1 MHSQSLKY
9 YGLILFTVFS
19 FTASAQNSMVGDGF
33 GGRLWYKPQNYTVG
47 SYSAYTVCG
56 DSHQLY
62 GWGAN
67 HSGQLGDGTNNSTTS
82 PVKALGMTNVKF
94 YSTGYNMGAIKWD
107 STAWVWGNPLGSTP
121 TKVLDSVKFLDAAIN
136 MVSFVK
142 YDGTVWTV
150 GNNGSGAFGN
160 DSIKN
165 ATIRKPVKMKKVN
178 KAVRVA
184 LTFHTITILLSDKT
198 VMTTGNNS
206 NGCLGNTSN
215 VSAVSKL
222 PQAVPGLKG
231 IVDIKSVTYATIAL
245 DSLGDVYAWG
255 NSDFCGNGN
264 SGTQFYPAKIN
275 GLKKI
280 VAISGSADGYH
291 FMAIDE
297 NHNCYTWGRNI
308 WGNMGIGIVTAS
320 PTPALIST
328 DVSEIMAGE
337 TFSYLM
343 KDDGTLWATG
353 QSLGGSIYMN
363 LKDSARDYF
372 TKIDPTIAPLNL
384 CELNSFEGN
393 FFNMANSLCVY
404 DSIIFKAYKND
415 SFNNQTWDF
424 GDNGAA
430 AYGTKVK
437 HKFDTVGTYA
447 VRLVAQQK
455 RTMRYDTVIR
465 IITIH
470 KPVVKR
476 ILGQDTTVCG
486 KLFYLKTP
494 TFYDDEYSY
503 EWNSGETNFSK
514 YIAFGGAHSLK
525 ITDEHGCYYYD
536 TFRVTQHPLPKA
548 LFKADKYTMC
558 QNDKGGI
565 KFTNLST
572 SSDSIAKVVWDFTE
586 KVVVSSDSVQYYKF
600 KNADAIPVFLSVYT
614 KHGCRSDT
622 IDVVYIKPAP
632 HPNFTLNI
640 LDSCFN
646 NNSIT
651 LKNTSVVDSLEM
663 PRFKWYFSE
672 GYVLS
677 NSNPKARRSY
687 VDTGKYY
694 IDLIYAYA
702 NKCIDTFR
710 KDLTIYTHPKSN
722 FIFNG
727 PFCKG
732 SAAQFFD
739 SSSADYRPLKY
750 QWQFGDLGTA
760 SDSAPQHIYNKK
772 GYYKVSLK
780 SISPQGCSDSASKIV
795 NVYNPP
801 TANFTINDSIQCLV
815 SNQFQFKST
824 ASADSSQLSLLNWRF
839 GDNTSDTGR
848 SPANKVYAS
857 AQTFTITHMVSDA
870 RGCKDSV
877 SKTVLVQNGPIS
889 DFRINNTSQCENLQN
904 FQFTYVP
911 KVGNDSIIELQWTIN
926 GNTYLNQA
934 NVNLTNL
941 PLGKTAID
949 LILKTTEGCPGLTT
963 KHVVVNP
970 KPKAN
975 FTINAAVQCF
985 DGHAFDFTNTSSISS
1000 GSIIAHQWLLGDNTN
1015 YLGLNPATKTYNA
1028 ATTYQIQLAIR
1039 SDSACVDTLAQS
1051 ITINPNPI
1059 VDIDLVQAVCLNN
1072 PSVFK
1077 NKSSISS
1084 GSIVAYDWDFGD
1096 LNNSTV
1102 INPSHTYANADIYNI
1117 GLKATSDKG
1126 CTSANVFA
1134 NHVTVFALPIA
1145 KFSYAVAEGEKDD
1158 HLFQFKNNSS
1168 PSGLNSRWNFGK
1180 FGTARMDTSIS
1191 IIDTAS
1197 ISVQLIVK
1205 DNNGCADTIQQLVLA
1220 YGPLRVFFP
1229 TAFTPNDNGLN
1240 ETFAPGGVLAYQS
1253 YNFSIYNRWGEKVF
1267 ESDAVTKAWDGTY
1280 QNSPCMDG
1288 VYVYVLKLVDANGRL
1303 KIYRGAL
1310 TLLK

>member
-1 MHSQSLKY
+1 
-9 YGLILFTVFS
+9 
-19 FTASAQNSMVGDGF
+19 MVGDGF

-56 DSHQLY
+56 DSFQLY

-67 HSGQLGDGTNNSTTS
+67 HSGQLGDGTHNSTTS
-82 PVKALGMTNVKF
+82 PVKAVGMTNVKF
-94 YSTGYNMGAIKWD
+94 YSTGYNMGAIKRD
-107 STAWVWGNPLGSTP
+107 STGWVWGNPLSSTP
-121 TKVLDSVKFLDAAIN
+121 TKILDSVKFLDAGMT

-150 GNNGSGAFGN
+150 GYNYYGAFGN
-160 DSIKN
+160 DSIHGV
-165 ATIRKPVKMKKVN
+165 RSKPVKMKNVN

-184 LTFHTITILLSDKT
+184 VSMYNITILLSDKT
-198 VMTTGNNS
+198 IMTTGDNG
-206 NGCLGNTSN
+206 NGCLGNTN
-215 VSAVSKL
+215 NASAISKVAK
-222 PQAVPGLKG
+222 AVPGLKG
-231 IVDIKSVTYATIAL
+231 IIDIKSTSLATIAL

-255 NSDFCGNGN
+255 YGSCCGNG
-264 SGTQFYPAKIN
+264 SGGLQFYPVKIS

-297 NHNCYTWGRNI
+297 DHNCYVWGLNN
-308 WGNMGIGIVTAS
+308 WGNMGIGPGPSSVT
-320 PTPALIST
+320 PTLISS

-343 KDDGTLWATG
+343 KDDGTLWAAG
-353 QSLGGSIYMN
+353 RSNGGSIYMN

-372 TKIDPTIAPLNL
+372 VKIDPTIAPLNL
-384 CELNSFEGN
+384 CKLNSFDGN

-415 SFNNQTWDF
+415 SFKNLTWDF

-430 AYGTKVK
+430 AYGNIVK
-437 HKFDTVGTYA
+437 HKFDTVGTYD
-447 VRLVAQQK
+447 VRMIAQQI
-455 RTMRYDTVIR
+455 RTLKYDTVIR
-465 IITIH
+465 KVTIH
-470 KPVVKR
+470 QPSYDK
-476 ILGQDTTVCG
+476 ILGDDTLICG
-486 KLFYLKTP
+486 RLLYLKTP
-494 TFYDDEYSY
+494 YNFDDEYTY
-503 EWNSGETNFSK
+503 EWNNGETTFSRFINK
-514 YIAFGGAHSLK
+514 PGTYSLH
-525 ITDEHGCYYYD
+525 ITDNNGCYYSD
-536 TFRVTQHPLPKA
+536 TFKVEHHTPPKA

-558 QNDKGGI
+558 QNDNVGI

-572 SSDSIAKVVWDFTE
+572 SEDSIAKVVWDFTE
-586 KVVVSSDSVQYYKF
+586 KVVVSSDTVQYYKF

-614 KHGCRSDT
+614 KYGCRSDT

-640 LDSCFN
+640 IDSCLN
-646 NNSIT
+646 TNSIT
-651 LKNTSVVDSLEM
+651 LKNTSVVDSLET

-677 NSNPKARRSY
+677 NSNPKAPRSY
-687 VDTGKYY
+687 VDPGKYY
-694 IDLIYAYA
+694 IDLIYSYA

-710 KDLTIYTHPKSN
+710 KDLTIYTHPITN
-722 FIFNG
+722 FGFKV

-732 SAAQFFD
+732 SATQFFD
-739 SSSADYRPLKY
+739 SSSNDYRPLKY

-772 GYYKVSLK
+772 GYYQVSLK
-780 SISPQGCSDSASKIV
+780 TTSPQGCSDSISKIIA
-795 NVYNPP
+795 VYNPP

-824 ASADSSQLSLLNWRF
+824 AIADSSQLSLLNWRF
-839 GDNTSDTGR
+839 GDNTKDTGR
-848 SPANKVYAS
+848 RPANKVYSS
-857 AQTFTITHMVSDA
+857 AQTFTITHMIMDA

-877 SKTVLVQNGPIS
+877 SKLVLVQNGPIS

-934 NVNLTNL
+934 NVNLNNL
-941 PLGKTAID
+941 PLGKTPIA

-963 KHVVVNP
+963 KYVVVNP
-970 KPKAN
+970 KPKAD

-1000 GSIIAHQWLLGDNTN
+1000 GTISTHQWSLGDNTSSASI
-1015 YLGLNPATKTYNA
+1015 NPATKTYNA
-1028 ATTYQIQLAIR
+1028 AGTYQIQLAIL
-1039 SDSACVDTLAQS
+1039 SDSACIDTLAQS

-1059 VDIDLVQAVCLNN
+1059 VDIDLVNAVCLNN

-1077 NKSSISS
+1077 NKSSISG

-1096 LNNSTV
+1096 LSTSNA
-1102 INPSHTYANADIYNI
+1102 IDPMHTYANSGIYNI
-1117 GLKATSDKG
+1117 GLKATSDQG
-1126 CTSANVFA
+1126 CISTNVFT
-1134 NHVTVFALPIA
+1134 NHVNVFALPIA
-1145 KFSYAVAEGEKDD
+1145 KFNYAVAEGDKDD

-1168 PSGLNSRWNFGK
+1168 PSGLNARWNFGK
-1180 FGTARMDTSIS
+1180 FGMARIDTSIS
-1191 IIDTAS
+1191 IIDTAT
-1197 ISVQLIVK
+1197 IPVQLIVK
-1205 DNNGCADTIQQLVLA
+1205 DNNGCADTVQQIIAA

-1240 ETFAPGGVLAYQS
+1240 ESFAPAGVIAYQS
-1253 YNFSIYNRWGEKVF
+1253 YDFSIFNRWGEKVF
-1267 ESDAVTKAWDGTY
+1267 ESDAANKAWDGTY
-1280 QNSPCMDG
+1280 QNTSCMDG

-1303 KIYRGAL
+1303 KIYRGAF